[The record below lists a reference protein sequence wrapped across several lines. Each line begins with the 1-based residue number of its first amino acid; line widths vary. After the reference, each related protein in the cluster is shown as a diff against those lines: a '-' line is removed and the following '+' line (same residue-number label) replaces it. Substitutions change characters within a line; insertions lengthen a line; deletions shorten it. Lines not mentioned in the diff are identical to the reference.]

1 MPLRQNMFVEGEK
14 TPGAWEGES
23 PHRASVFTDDYG
35 KALDGEILVAFQ
47 AGLPAKRLQTPTMK

>member
-35 KALDGEILVAFQ
+35 KALDGEILVAFEAVPEEKQ
-47 AGLPAKRLQTPTMK
+47 KNRRSN